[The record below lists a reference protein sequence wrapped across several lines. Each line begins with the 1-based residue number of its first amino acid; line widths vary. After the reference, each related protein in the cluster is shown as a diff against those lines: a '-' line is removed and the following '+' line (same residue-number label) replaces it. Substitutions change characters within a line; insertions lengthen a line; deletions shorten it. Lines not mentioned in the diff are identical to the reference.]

1 MGATFRFLSGV
12 EEVSLVLDWFRNRPE
27 RPIEQRYDHSSIFH
41 FREFGPLQ
49 SDAQSSP
56 VVNVFRPIRK
66 KGILTTVGEV
76 HFLAKPITSI
86 PGLHRVS
93 RQFAKWLREYPC
105 IFSRRSA
112 NTKEWDYYLEGSI
125 RNYDADIYALPSG
138 MIALQQGCYF
148 VAECDGEHMLSKLI
162 RTLELRG
169 VEGIERE

>member
-1 MGATFRFLSGV
+1 MGATFRFLSSV
-12 EEVSLVLDWFRNRPE
+12 EEASLVLDWFRNCPE
-27 RPIEQRYDHSSIFH
+27 RPIEQPDEHRSIFH

-49 SDAQSSP
+49 SDAQTSP

-93 RQFAKWLREYPC
+93 RQFAKWLQELPC
-105 IFSRRSA
+105 VFSRRRSIS
-112 NTKEWDYYLEGSI
+112 KEWDFFLEGSI
-125 RNYDADIYALPSG
+125 RNYDAEIYALPSG
-138 MIALQQGCYF
+138 IIALQQGCYF
-148 VAECDGEHMLSKLI
+148 VSECDGEHMLSKLI

-169 VEGIERE
+169 VEGIE